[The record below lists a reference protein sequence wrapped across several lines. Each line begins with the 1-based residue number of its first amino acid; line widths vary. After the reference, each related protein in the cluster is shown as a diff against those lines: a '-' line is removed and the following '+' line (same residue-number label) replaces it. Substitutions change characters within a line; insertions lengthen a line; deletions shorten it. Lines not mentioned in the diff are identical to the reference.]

1 MNTKFISSGILLIA
15 TMLVSSCSKSHSHNY
30 EDAEETV
37 DVAFP
42 ETDSVTL
49 TNTYPGY
56 FTPEA
61 KVDVVGRV
69 SGQLLS
75 KNFSNGQ
82 YVNKG
87 SVLFRIEA
95 SKYRD
100 AVQQAQ
106 AELATAKSSKDYA
119 QSHYD
124 AVKKALES
132 DAVSKMEVIQAKSD
146 LRQAEADIKNA
157 QAALETATTNLGYC
171 TVIAPISGYVT
182 SASYDVGSYINGE
195 GSPVILTTLYN
206 NSTLTAQ
213 FSIEDEKLLELL
225 HNNDYRNMPELK
237 NVELSFSD
245 TIGHRYY
252 GDLTY
257 MAPMV
262 DTSTG
267 TVALQ
272 CKIDNKYDELRPGM
286 FVKIN
291 LPYKKLKK
299 AILVK
304 DSALSTDQLGKY
316 LYVVNDSDKIVYT
329 PVSIGPL
336 YHDSL
341 RVILSGISPDS
352 RYVTKAM
359 LKVTDGMKVKP
370 VTVK

>member
-1 MNTKFISSGILLIA
+1 MNTKYISSSILLIA
-15 TMLVSSCSKSHSHNY
+15 AILASSCSKSHKQNY
-30 EDAEETV
+30 GDAEETV

-61 KVDVVGRV
+61 QVDVVGRV

-75 KNFSNGQ
+75 KNFKNGQ

-87 SVLFRIEA
+87 SVLFRIED

-132 DAVSKMEVIQAKSD
+132 DAVSKMEVIQAESD
-146 LRQAEADIKNA
+146 LRQAEAEIKNA
-157 QAALETATTNLGYC
+157 QAVLETASTNLGYC

-195 GSPVILTTLYN
+195 GSPVVLTTLYN

-213 FSIEDEKLLELL
+213 FSIEDERLLELL

-245 TIGHRYY
+245 TIGHKYY

-336 YHDSL
+336 YRDSL
-341 RVILSGISPDS
+341 RVILSGITPDS

>member
-1 MNTKFISSGILLIA
+1 MNTKLLSA
-15 TMLVSSCSKSHSHNY
+15 GFSLMAVMLLPSCGNNKKDIGDDT
-30 EDAEETV
+30 ERTV
-37 DVAFP
+37 DVAYP
-42 ETDSVTL
+42 ETDSITL
-49 TNTYPGY
+49 TNSYPGY

-69 SGQLLS
+69 NGQLLS

-87 SVLFRIEA
+87 TVLFRIED

-100 AVQQAQ
+100 AVQQAN
-106 AELATAKSSKDYA
+106 ATLATAKSNRDYA
-119 QSHYD
+119 QSHYE

-132 DAVSKMEVIQAKSD
+132 DAVSKMEVIQAESD
-146 LRQAEADIKNA
+146 LQQAEASIKNA
-157 QAALETATTNLGYC
+157 QAALESASTNLSYC
-171 TVIAPISGYVT
+171 VVVAPISGYIT
-182 SASYDVGSYINGE
+182 SATCDVGSYINGE
-195 GSPVILTTLYN
+195 SSPVVLTTIYD
-206 NSTLTAQ
+206 NSTLSAQ
-213 FSIEDEKLLELL
+213 FSIEDERLLELL
-225 HNNDYRNMPELK
+225 RNNDYRNLPELK

-245 TIGHRYY
+245 TIGHKYY

-272 CKIDNKYDELRPGM
+272 CKIDNTYNELRPGM
-286 FVKIN
+286 FVKVN
-291 LPYKKLKK
+291 LPYRELQK

-304 DSALSTDQLGKY
+304 DASLSTDQLGKY
-316 LYVVNDSDKIVYT
+316 LYVVNDSDKVVYT
-329 PVSIGPL
+329 PVTVGPL

-341 RVILSGISPDS
+341 RVILSGLSSDS

-359 LKVTDGMKVKP
+359 LNVTNGMKVKP
-370 VTVK
+370 TVVK